1 MKTYKQLVEN
11 FFITPNSNA
20 IDFGTY
26 LSNFKQISEN
36 NMNIYIDENLQY
48 GVKFDKLHKKVTKEG
63 YRYCDKSYKP
73 NMSLEHTYVKEGL
86 DGNHYLKIYVHGIDE
101 DVWKVEH
108 ETILQEI

>member
-11 FFITPNSNA
+11 FFIAPSNSP
-20 IDFGTY
+20 IDFGSY

-36 NMNIYIDENLQY
+36 NVNVYIDENLQY
-48 GVKFDKLHKKVTKEG
+48 GMKFEKIHKKVTKEG
-63 YRYCDKSYKP
+63 YRYNDKSYKS
-73 NMSLEHTYVKEGL
+73 NMTVEHTYVKESL
-86 DGNHYLKIYVHGIDE
+86 DGNHYLKISVHGIDE